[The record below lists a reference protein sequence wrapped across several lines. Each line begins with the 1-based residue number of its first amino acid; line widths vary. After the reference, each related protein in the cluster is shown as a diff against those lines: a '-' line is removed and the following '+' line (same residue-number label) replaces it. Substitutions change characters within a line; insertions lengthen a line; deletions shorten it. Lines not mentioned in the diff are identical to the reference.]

1 MLDKLII
8 EFDKA
13 LKVSLP
19 HNLKNERPSPSKNA
33 DEPAL
38 NDSEKKHSQALMR
51 INHTGEVMAQAM
63 YQGQSLAAKSK
74 KNKALLQHA
83 AIEEIDHLTWCKERL
98 DELNGSTSIFN
109 PLWYGL
115 SFSMGALAGTI
126 SDEVSLGFVAAVEDQ
141 VCIHLEEHLESL
153 PSADIKSSNIVKQ
166 MLIDEEKHSQI
177 AVDAGGKIFSIGTK
191 KAMTGFSKAMT
202 FLSYRI

>member
-19 HNLKNERPSPSKNA
+19 HNLKNERANPCANLQ
-33 DEPAL
+33 EPIL
-38 NDSEKKHSQALMR
+38 NDGEIKHAQGLMR
-51 INHTGEVMAQAM
+51 VNHTGEVMAQAM
-63 YQGQSLAAKSK
+63 YQGQALTAKSK
-74 KNKALLQHA
+74 HNQAIMEHA
-83 AIEEIDHLTWCKERL
+83 ALEEIDHLTWCKERL
-98 DELNGSTSIFN
+98 DELNGTTSIFN

-115 SFSMGALAGTI
+115 SFSMGALAGKI

-153 PSADIKSSNIVKQ
+153 PEQDNKSRHIVKQ
-166 MLIDEEKHSQI
+166 MLADEEGHAQM
-177 AVDAGGKIFSIGTK
+177 AVDAGGKIFTASTK
-191 KAMTGFSKAMT
+191 KAMTGMSKAMT
-202 FLSYRI
+202 YLSYRM